1 MLPKAVPELPR
12 IVLNAKDVTRLPKNV
27 PNASKAKLPIV
38 APRKD
43 RPNQLVARRKV
54 TRQAVRNV
62 ANDET

>member
-1 MLPKAVPELPR
+1 MLPKAVPKLPR
-12 IVLNAKDVTRLPKNV
+12 IVLNAKDVARVRRDV

-38 APRKD
+38 ALRKD